1 MSKIS
6 NQFSFTHKVCPICKI
21 NKEVTDYHTYFSK
34 SRNKHRIGNYCKPC
48 SRNESKPRA
57 IKNYQDNREKKKQYS
72 KDYRANPDN
81 QEKLKKLKLHFKK
94 KYREELKDCYIR
106 DVLANR
112 CNIPVEVSRQ
122 IPEIVETKRLQI
134 KIRRKIKDLKNGKE
148 QTIRP

>member
-6 NQFSFTHKVCPICKI
+6 NQLSSTHKVCPICKI

-34 SRNKHRIGNYCKPC
+34 ARGKHRIGNYCKPC
-48 SRNESKPRA
+48 SRKDARIRA
-57 IKNYQDNREKKKQYS
+57 IKHYQNNTEKKKQYS

-81 QEKLKKLKLHFKK
+81 QEKLKKLKTHFKK
-94 KYREELKDCYIR
+94 KYRQELKDCYIR
-106 DVLANR
+106 DVLAQKHD
-112 CNIPVEVSRQ
+112 IPVEVSRQ

-134 KIRRKIKDLKNGKE
+134 KIKRQIKHLKHGKE